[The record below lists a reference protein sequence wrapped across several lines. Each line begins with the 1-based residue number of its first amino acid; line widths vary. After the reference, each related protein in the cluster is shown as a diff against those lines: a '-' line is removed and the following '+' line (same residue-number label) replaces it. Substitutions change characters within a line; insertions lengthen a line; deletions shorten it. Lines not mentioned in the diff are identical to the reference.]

1 MSNYTII
8 DLNQQPHLIPSAAQ
22 WFSQKWQIPAEAYQG
37 SMQEMLTSENHVPHW
52 WVCLN
57 KQQDIVAGVGVIDN
71 DFHNRADLTPNLCAL
86 YVEPTFRHQGLAGI
100 LLTTVGD
107 FLANSGFKKLYLLT
121 DHTTFYER
129 YDWEFLTMVT
139 TIIFSRHA
147 KRIRKRKLVWL
158 CKIFCQRLFGTNCG
172 TKTVVL

>member
-8 DLNQQPHLIPSAAQ
+8 DLNQQPHLIPSVAQ

-71 DFHNRADLTPNLCAL
+71 DFHHRADLTPNLCAL

-139 TIIFSRHA
+139 TEEQSCA
-147 KRIRKRKLVWL
+147 RIYQKQLR
-158 CKIFCQRLFGTNCG
+158 Q
-172 TKTVVL
+172 

>member
-22 WFSQKWQIPAEAYQG
+22 WFSQKWQIPAEAYQA

-107 FLANSGFKKLYLLT
+107 FLAN
-121 DHTTFYER
+121 
-129 YDWEFLTMVT
+129 
-139 TIIFSRHA
+139 
-147 KRIRKRKLVWL
+147 
-158 CKIFCQRLFGTNCG
+158 
-172 TKTVVL
+172 

>member
-22 WFSQKWQIPAEAYQG
+22 WFSQKWQIPAEAYQA

-52 WVCLN
+52 WFCLN

-139 TIIFSRHA
+139 TEEQSCA
-147 KRIRKRKLVWL
+147 RIYQKQLR
-158 CKIFCQRLFGTNCG
+158 Q
-172 TKTVVL
+172 